1 MRSLVLIA
9 ALGLLGAAPGTVW
22 AQKAE
27 LARYQRAALRGLT
40 RLEDPAAFHA
50 AFQGKKPEEARVVG
64 QQMASR
70 GLIRLS
76 AEDLRRRA
84 ELMLDFTDRAGTK
97 ACAKWSR
104 GTATGDEVVTM
115 IAKLDSVALDEWV
128 DLSMHATLAEIRQAP
143 APHTGAPADV
153 GTLFQELPTTMT
165 EKESERFHSV
175 LAQFDRA
182 SEKDACWFGR
192 QLYTSAL
199 ALDSQERDQALL
211 TLASLEAQAN

>member
-27 LARYQRAALRGLT
+27 LARYQRAAQ
-40 RLEDPAAFHA
+40 DPAAFHA

-143 APHTGAPADV
+143 APHTGMPA
-153 GTLFQELPTTMT
+153 GSAGSSTHLRWHSIPR
-165 EKESERFHSV
+165 SAIRRF
-175 LAQFDRA
+175 
-182 SEKDACWFGR
+182 
-192 QLYTSAL
+192 
-199 ALDSQERDQALL
+199 
-211 TLASLEAQAN
+211 